1 MAHPTI
7 QPLSPVRS
15 FSLSPTRSST
25 AMATAAGSTKA
36 LPQDTGLY
44 CIRYLPYIFPPHTG
58 NDLDWSPKLAMVFS
72 LLFPQSSRRSLSHAD
87 LQLDGVEF
95 SSLPSGLHL
104 VEQDVVYF
112 MKDSPRSVCVFTRRQ
127 TSEQGQRAFRLS
139 SLSILLARSLRPPPW
154 SHVPALKAL
163 VRDLHS
169 DSAAQAIAA
178 KASGSPRGG
187 SSNCARHVSKIWAAL
202 ARDIDDSGVED
213 GSDGYEYTYVFPTLH
228 LPHLLRVLGPS
239 SLMLYKHAL
248 GRRRMLIYTQ
258 PRVEAAC
265 FLCQVAADKT
275 RTPATQG
282 EPNAAPQLKGKYIN
296 VLGIVTPHDIDML
309 ECESQTGRGWIA
321 RTTDAVSLEKPQYY
335 DLIDLTSYE
344 PTETELG
351 HILQL
356 DGDTNG
362 VARAHRALVPVWAWV
377 KAWGVYEDVCVV
389 CVRSFSGLWRS
400 SSTQWNQWTAGPVV
414 VGRVPART
422 VRAAC
427 AQGEGID
434 GRRAS
439 YRPHDDD
446 VGKDDSSDEDED
458 GAVLTRFLSRLATVH
473 SVTASFS
480 PGCAS

>member
-1 MAHPTI
+1 
-7 QPLSPVRS
+7 
-15 FSLSPTRSST
+15 
-25 AMATAAGSTKA
+25 MATAAGSAKA

-44 CIRYLPYIFPPHTG
+44 CIRYLPYIFPPQTG
-58 NDLDWSPKLAMVFS
+58 NDLDWSPKLAM
-72 LLFPQSSRRSLSHAD
+72 SSARYPAD
-87 LQLDGVEF
+87 CT
-95 SSLPSGLHL
+95 S
-104 VEQDVVYF
+104 YF
-112 MKDSPRSVCVFTRRQ
+112 TKDSPRGVYVFTRRQ
-127 TSEQGQRAFRLS
+127 TSEQGQRGFRLS
-139 SLSILLARSLRPPPW
+139 SLSILLARSLRPPSW
-154 SHVPALKAL
+154 HHVPALKAL

-169 DSAAQAIAA
+169 DSAAQ
-178 KASGSPRGG
+178 GY
-187 SSNCARHVSKIWAAL
+187 SSQGVWEPVRRWREEL
-202 ARDIDDSGVED
+202 ELDIDDSGVED
-213 GSDGYEYTYVFPTLH
+213 GSDGYEQYTHASPTLH

-258 PRVEAAC
+258 PPVEAAC

-377 KAWGVYEDVCVV
+377 KAWGVYEDV
-389 CVRSFSGLWRS
+389 
-400 SSTQWNQWTAGPVV
+400 
-414 VGRVPART
+414 VPART
-422 VRAAC
+422 VRVAC

-446 VGKDDSSDEDED
+446 AGKDDSSDEDED